1 MDKKTLAEYQEQPL
15 NNGLTPDESRY
26 LSAKNKSVPMKDCTL
41 RDFKSVLLKG
51 IVQHGIQLPSE
62 EETALIYNSCQ
73 AYFAFNSLAELGLAL
88 ELNSVSIH
96 WKSVQPYYGVISVT
110 FVSQVMQEYT
120 EFTKKLNKSISAKLS
135 LQRTDESRLLSA
147 PEVTTDWKAMFQTDV
162 DRYKKGSKDVAVLL
176 GRKMLEK
183 FYELGIVDDSWWSDA
198 DWVEMTRKAK
208 QVVRWEWSRSWK
220 QPTDSYKSAVIA
232 ERARM
237 MYASLLSDSK
247 KCETILSK
255 LP

>member
-1 MDKKTLAEYQEQPL
+1 MDNKTLAEYKNQPSM
-15 NNGLTPDESRY
+15 NGLTPEESRY
-26 LSAKNKSVPMKDCTL
+26 LTAKNSSVYIKDCTL
-41 RDFKSVLLKG
+41 RDFKLVLLKG

-120 EFTKKLNKSISAKLS
+120 EYVKKLNKAIATKQNS
-135 LQRTDESRLLSA
+135 QRIDESRMLSA
-147 PEVTTDWKAMFQTDV
+147 PEETANWKMMLQNDINN
-162 DRYKKGSKDVAVLL
+162 YNNGKKDIAVLL
-176 GRKMLEK
+176 GKSMLEK
-183 FYELGIVDDSWWSDA
+183 FMSLEIIDDSWWSEA
-198 DWVEMTRKAK
+198 QWFECTRKAK
-208 QVVRWEWSRSWK
+208 QVVRWEWSRAWK
-220 QPTDSYKSAVIA
+220 QPDSSYKSAVIS

-237 MYASLLSDSK
+237 LYAIILSDSSK
-247 KCETILSK
+247 YEIILSK